1 MPLVPDATVFQERL
15 AGLPVLKCQGGETV
29 LSAGSAD
36 GKLLVLRSG
45 AVEVLKDGVQI
56 AKVSAPGAVFG
67 ELAVLLGQSHTA
79 DVRTLESSEFDVADA
94 PTLLANDSIVTLY
107 VASMLARRL
116 DGANRAIIDLKRQL
130 QSGESRALIAKT
142 VEKVEEFLN
151 SGADASLV
159 YAGYPYD
166 PFASSQSMH

>member
-79 DVRTLESSEFDVADA
+79 DVRTHPGGGSVRADHRSQA
-94 PTLLANDSIVTLY
+94 MATADHHHLFGLLALQVGLIDQAQL
-107 VASMLARRL
+107 VAAFHAWTRDKARPLADHL
-116 DGANRAIIDLKRQL
+116 
-130 QSGESRALIAKT
+130 RALGHLDDEQRGL
-142 VEKVEEFLN
+142 VEALAAQHLK
-151 SGADASLV
+151 G
-159 YAGYPYD
+159 
-166 PFASSQSMH
+166 